1 MTFPWRNFDQFQDTK
16 HYVKEMPFGNDH
28 NYKEL
33 HFIEEILFSFRG
45 GKGSVAIV
53 MRNTAVQGK
62 RTWLGMKMQNERVA
76 FSTPAPVKRR
86 KKRKRKV
93 MIENGH
99 SIHDLFRSR
108 KWMKILW
115 KPTYLFSRRPY
126 ESWLVSA
133 RSRLYK
139 GNNPRVVSVWKT
151 TERNIAVGELRK
163 PKFVFLE
170 NAWSRNSMH
179 HIGIA
184 GRFSGPLLI
193 RRGWLQWLKNVCC
206 CLLEIGEQIQCGH
219 SLKNIFR

>member
-1 MTFPWRNFDQFQDTK
+1 M
-16 HYVKEMPFGNDH
+16 V
-28 NYKEL
+28 
-33 HFIEEILFSFRG
+33 ILFTIYSDLENEW
-45 GKGSVAIV
+45 KYYE
-53 MRNTAVQGK
+53 NL
-62 RTWLGMKMQNERVA
+62 RT
-76 FSTPAPVKRR
+76 
-86 KKRKRKV
+86 
-93 MIENGH
+93 
-99 SIHDLFRSR
+99 
-108 KWMKILW
+108 
-115 KPTYLFSRRPY
+115 YFSRRPY

-184 GRFSGPLLI
+184 GRFLGPLLI
-193 RRGWLQWLKNVCC
+193 RRGWSQWPKNVCC

-219 SLKNIFR
+219 SLKNIIPVTVQEGTPLCIKWWKFHHITILYPWWTVRILLDVWIEDQAFNP